1 MDTHRV
7 GGSAPAP
14 APGAESREPGGRATD
29 SHASGLD
36 PLTSRTRAT
45 PSGLDAL
52 ALSTRATP
60 SGPDTLA
67 LRTRGTPSGPDALA
81 LSTRATPFGPD
92 SSTRGTGASSPGT
105 ELLPAAEASPQAPG
119 TSTRDTAA
127 SPLDA
132 DALTLGL
139 DVGGTTIKGE
149 IADASGAILAAGTV
163 PTPRGETAFEAM
175 GELGD
180 SLLADLPADRRDRL
194 GRAAVLLPGIVDTA
208 RSIAV
213 FSGNIGWR
221 DVHVGERFTRRWG
234 VPVLIEHDVAVAGWA
249 EWRFGAGRDHGDV
262 LVIVLGTGVSGT
274 LSIGGRLVR
283 SAFGQ
288 AGEYGHVPVRS
299 ADGLPCPCGNVGCVE
314 TLASAAAIAR
324 NYTRL
329 SGHEVSSAANVF
341 GRLPDDTH
349 AVRAVDDAVAALAD
363 GLLGVIHAACPELV
377 VLGGGLAG
385 AGAALSERLQTA
397 LEQRLR
403 VVPVPKVV
411 LGEFGA
417 RAGLAGA
424 TLLARYGAL
433 I

>member
-36 PLTSRTRAT
+36 PLTLRTRAT
-45 PSGLDAL
+45 PFGL
-52 ALSTRATP
+52 
-60 SGPDTLA
+60 
-67 LRTRGTPSGPDALA
+67 DALA
-81 LSTRATPFGPD
+81 LSTRATPFGPETPFGPD
-92 SSTRGTGASSPGT
+92 SSTRGAGASSPGT
-105 ELLPAAEASPQAPG
+105 EGLFPATEASPQVPG
-119 TSTRDTAA
+119 TSTQGTPA
-127 SPLDA
+127 SPLDSN
-132 DALTLGL
+132 ALTLGL

-149 IADASGAILAAGTV
+149 IADASGTIHAAGTV

-180 SLLADLPADRRDRL
+180 SLLAELPADRRGRL
-194 GRAAVLLPGIVDTA
+194 GRAAVLLPGIVDAA

-213 FSGNIGWR
+213 FSGNVGWR
-221 DVHVGERFTRRWG
+221 DVHVGDRFTTRWG

-274 LSIGGRLVR
+274 LSVGGRLVR

-288 AGEYGHVPVRS
+288 AGEYGHIPVRS

-324 NYTRL
+324 NYARL
-329 SGHEVSSAANVF
+329 SGHEVGSAANVF

-424 TLLARYGAL
+424 TLFARYGAL

>member
-14 APGAESREPGGRATD
+14 APGADCRGAGGRALG
-29 SHASGLD
+29 SD
-36 PLTSRTRAT
+36 PAGS
-45 PSGLDAL
+45 
-52 ALSTRATP
+52 
-60 SGPDTLA
+60 
-67 LRTRGTPSGPDALA
+67 
-81 LSTRATPFGPD
+81 
-92 SSTRGTGASSPGT
+92 
-105 ELLPAAEASPQAPG
+105 
-119 TSTRDTAA
+119 
-127 SPLDA
+127 

-149 IADASGAILAAGTV
+149 IADASGTILASGTV
-163 PTPRGETAFEAM
+163 PTPRGEAAFEAM
-175 GELGD
+175 GDLGD
-180 SLLADLPADRRDRL
+180 SLLAELPADLRDRL

-213 FSGNIGWR
+213 FSGNVGWR
-221 DVHVGERFTRRWG
+221 DVHVGDRFTRRWG

-274 LSIGGRLVR
+274 LSAGGRLVR

-288 AGEYGHVPVRS
+288 AGEYGHIPVRS
-299 ADGLPCPCGNVGCVE
+299 TDGLRCPCGNVGCVE

-324 NYTRL
+324 NYARL
-329 SGHEVSSAANVF
+329 SGREVSGAAEVF
-341 GRLPDDTH
+341 GRLPGDPD
-349 AVRAVDDAVAALAD
+349 AARAVDDAVAALAD
-363 GLLGVIHAACPELV
+363 GLLGVVHAACPELV

-385 AGAALSERLQTA
+385 AGAALSERLQAA
-397 LEQRLR
+397 LAQRLR

-424 TLLARYGAL
+424 TLFARHGAL